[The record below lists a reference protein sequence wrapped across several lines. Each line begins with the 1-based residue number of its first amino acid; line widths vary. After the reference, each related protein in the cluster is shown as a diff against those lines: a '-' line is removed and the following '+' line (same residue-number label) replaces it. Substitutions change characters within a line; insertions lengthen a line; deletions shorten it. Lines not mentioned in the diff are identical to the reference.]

1 MDSGWITAPTG
12 RKLPRLC
19 DARHISF
26 QVRND
31 CKQVTFSYMEATTRI
46 TKTTRR
52 ETAGEL
58 SLKLGAFLLR
68 VMGGGSGEV
77 FRMID
82 ESGITFSQMK
92 VLVELEAA
100 DEDARTVTALSEEL
114 GISAASA
121 SRAADGLVRK
131 KLATRVED
139 PDDRRVRRLAPTA
152 KGRDLADRIISA
164 RLAGLED
171 FAGSLDRDERQKLE
185 AALDAL
191 LKRPEIAEI
200 YTNYERKVSR

>member
-1 MDSGWITAPTG
+1 
-12 RKLPRLC
+12 
-19 DARHISF
+19 
-26 QVRND
+26 
-31 CKQVTFSYMEATTRI
+31 MEATTR
-46 TKTTRR
+46 TGKNTRGQ
-52 ETAGEL
+52 TAGEL

-82 ESGITFSQMK
+82 ESGLTFSQMK

-100 DEDARTVTALSEEL
+100 DEDARTVTALSDEL
-114 GISAASA
+114 GISPPSA

-139 PDDRRVRRLAPTA
+139 RDDRRVRRLALTSR
-152 KGRDLADRIISA
+152 GRDLANRIISA

-171 FAGSLDRDERQKLE
+171 FTDSLAADERRKLE

-200 YTNYERKVSR
+200 YRTYERKARR

>member
-1 MDSGWITAPTG
+1 
-12 RKLPRLC
+12 
-19 DARHISF
+19 
-26 QVRND
+26 
-31 CKQVTFSYMEATTRI
+31 MEAATRQ
-46 TKTTRR
+46 RQASSPR
-52 ETAGEL
+52 DTASGL
-58 SLKLGAFLLR
+58 TIKLGSLLLR
-68 VMGGGSGEV
+68 CMGGGSSEV

-82 ESGITFSQMK
+82 ESGLTFSQMK
-92 VLVELEAA
+92 VLVELEAP

-139 PDDRRVRRLAPTA
+139 TDDRRVRRLALTA
-152 KGRDLADRIISA
+152 KGRELAERIISA
-164 RLAGLED
+164 RLAGLQEFTD
-171 FAGSLDRDERQKLE
+171 SLSGEERQKLE

-200 YTNYERKVSR
+200 YANYERKVGR